1 MKAKK
6 KIFSNKIKFK
16 NFNFIAA
23 IIVAGAGF
31 LYGYDISLI
40 KVVFMM
46 DAFRIWFR
54 LATWDGNYR
63 NDNGTLITVLNNGA
77 RPKYRYLV
85 ETENNNFVEGVIT
98 TGYVFGTIFGALIVS
113 YMGDKMGRRKT
124 IIFSSI
130 IFSVGAFVQA
140 CSFHSAIFLSVG
152 RFILGLSIGGFT
164 VICPVYISELIPAKS
179 RGEISYI
186 YYMFMIGGIV
196 FSAILNAIILY
207 LMNIDNTKELN
218 VTRNNASESI
228 NNLEWRLA
236 FFIQAFLGSIY
247 SAVVYVIPK
256 SPRWLCFKERNVEAI
271 HTLANIYNANINDA
285 ELQEEFDTLKNDAIV
300 NRAVGHQ
307 NYSELLIPSIRQ
319 RTFNIIFMNCIQQ
332 WTGIAFFLCFH
343 TQIFRNMDGSE
354 IERVFVFPILTFFIA
369 AFLTSFVCF
378 SLIDR
383 YGRKSLLLVGTL
395 IMLVISFYN
404 IFAFPFQPQE
414 KLPSNSTPL
423 YSKIKNCK
431 VKSGT
436 SFHHDNDLGID
447 LFNDE
452 CHEFVYFCPQSA
464 DRISWDKDI
473 SKSTYKDITKKFD
486 EFCKIANDAS
496 SRSVSKDISKISIHF
511 FICIYISTWLPVPF
525 IYKAEIFPL
534 RIRMKGSAVGTITN
548 RINYLI
554 IMAIYPYLYRSW
566 GSKIVFLFT
575 FACVIG
581 SIFTIISCTECKGV
595 SLEKMEEKMSGKVVE
610 S

>member
-1 MKAKK
+1 MFFNKK
-6 KIFSNKIKFK
+6 KFK
-16 NFNFIAA
+16 NFNYISA

-63 NDNGTLITVLNNGA
+63 NDSGTLITVLNNGA
-77 RPKYRYLV
+77 QPKYRYLV
-85 ETENNNFVEGVIT
+85 ETENNNFIEGVIT
-98 TGYVFGTIFGALIVS
+98 AGYVFGTIFGALIVS
-113 YMGDKMGRRKT
+113 YIGDKMGRRKT
-124 IIFSSI
+124 IIISSI
-130 IFSVGAFVQA
+130 VFSVGALVQA
-140 CSFHSAIFLSVG
+140 CSFHSVISLAVG

-179 RGEISYI
+179 RGEVSYT
-186 YYMFMIGGIV
+186 YYVFMIGGIV
-196 FSAILNAIILY
+196 FSAILNVIILY
-207 LMNIDNTKELN
+207 LMNINNKKELN
-218 VTRNNASESI
+218 VTRNNTSESI

-236 FFIQAFLGSIY
+236 FLIQAFLGSIY
-247 SAVVYVIPK
+247 SAVVYIIPK
-256 SPRWLCFKERNVEAI
+256 SPRWLCYKERNVEAL
-271 HTLANIYNANINDA
+271 HTLADIYNVNINDA
-285 ELQEEFDTLKNDAIV
+285 ELQEEFDALKNDAIT

-307 NYSELLIPSIRQ
+307 NFSELLIPSVRQ

-343 TQIFRNMDGSE
+343 TRIFSSMDGLE
-354 IERVFVFPILTFFIA
+354 NERVIILPILTFFIT
-369 AFLTSFVCF
+369 AFLTAFVCF

-395 IMLVISFYN
+395 IMLVISYYN

-414 KLPSNSTPL
+414 RGLSNSTPL
-423 YSKIKNCK
+423 FSKNNNCK
-431 VKSGT
+431 VKSST

-452 CHEFVYFCPQSA
+452 CHEFVYFCPLNA

-473 SKSTYKDITKKFD
+473 SKSTYKAITKKFN

-496 SRSVSKDISKISIHF
+496 PRSVSKDISKISIQF
-511 FICIYISTWLPVPF
+511 FVCVFIGTWLPVPF

-534 RIRMKGSAVGTITN
+534 RIRTKGSAVGTITN

-554 IMAIYPYLYRSW
+554 IMTIFPYLYRSW

-575 FACVIG
+575 FTCIIG
-581 SIFTIISCTECKGV
+581 SIFTIVSCTECKGV
-595 SLEKMEEKMSGKVVE
+595 SLENMEEKMCGKVME
-610 S
+610 F